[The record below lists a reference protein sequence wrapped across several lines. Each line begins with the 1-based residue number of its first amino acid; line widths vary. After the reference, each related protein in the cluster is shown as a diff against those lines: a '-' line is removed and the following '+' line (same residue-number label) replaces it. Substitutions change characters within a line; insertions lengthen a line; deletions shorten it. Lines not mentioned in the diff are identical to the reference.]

1 MQFNQLRKLHYK
13 NSSYINLVDM
23 CSDIYCTLY
32 MPIPNSVLCKIYMW
46 LAHVS
51 PLVTLLTRGQVSPSQ
66 NDNTAAFVGVL
77 IGGMVLGA
85 VTVLL
90 VGGIV
95 CGVCKL
101 R

>member
-1 MQFNQLRKLHYK
+1 
-13 NSSYINLVDM
+13 
-23 CSDIYCTLY
+23 
-32 MPIPNSVLCKIYMW
+32 MW
-46 LAHVS
+46 LVHVS
-51 PLVTLLTRGQVSPSQ
+51 PFFLTVLSRGQVSPSQ

-90 VGGIV
+90 VEGIV

-101 R
+101 RQHPKRPTSNEPPSK